1 MSKKDSY
8 CEDCGADYSAGEEC
22 KCAEVA
28 AEMDPARELD
38 AVEVLISVAKKALA
52 AIEAVH
58 EEDEGPMAMPTPL
71 AEDLRQAIFDLEDIW
86 TFLPPDV
93 LTALRLEMYTAYF
106 NAEAYNGGH
115 PDDEPVANEAVSQL
129 VYPCDDEDEPL
140 AADPDTIGK
149 FTAESQ
155 EDLAKRSIKR
165 VLATVDLKLPE
176 KRALTIAEVIERYEP
191 DVMVRCPFVKEC
203 TEVDFG
209 EYKTCPHS
217 DWHRVN
223 TTCLEVC
230 SFHDYPHTNCKPME
244 EAEDESEIL

>member
-1 MSKKDSY
+1 MSKKESY
-8 CEDCGADYSAGEEC
+8 CEDCGADFSKEEKC
-22 KCAEVA
+22 KCLEVA

-71 AEDLRQAIFDLEDIW
+71 AEELRQAIYDLEDIW
-86 TFLPPDV
+86 SYLPLDV
-93 LTALRLEMYTAYF
+93 LTALRLEMYVAYF
-106 NAEAYNGGH
+106 NSESMK
-115 PDDEPVANEAVSQL
+115 E
-129 VYPCDDEDEPL
+129 DEDEAISQIQAPEDDEGDPL

-149 FTAESQ
+149 FTAESK
-155 EDLAKRSIKR
+155 EDLAARSVERI
-165 VLATVDLKLPE
+165 LATVDLRLPE
-176 KRALTIAEVIERYEP
+176 KRALTIAEVIERYNP
-191 DVMVRCPFVKEC
+191 DVMVRCPFVDEC
-203 TEVDFG
+203 TEIDFG

-244 EAEDESEIL
+244 NEHEEEIL